1 MWQIDPYSLG
11 ILFVALALVFW
22 GIVRL
27 LAGLV
32 PRMRP
37 AIAVK
42 PMPVPESV
50 MRHQEAVLVI
60 QAGGRLVSM
69 NEHARQVFRLL
80 ESETPDLERL
90 ARRVRPS
97 EVFLQLCAAEGQ
109 ARFLIEGQLLEARS
123 YWAVNDSRPLMILA
137 LRKTE
142 PIGDGGLV
150 SDTVFSPQGLFNF
163 TELAQAISSSLQLQP
178 TLTAIVETIEKLVPS
193 DFMQIAIW
201 DAEAGRLLP
210 YRLMTLQGGERYVEP
225 LKETYQ
231 VGERLA
237 GLLAKNRKPLLIG
250 NVSTF
255 PEAAADPAVVAL
267 RSYLGVPLLVGEE
280 LVGTLELGSFSE
292 DTFHPQDLEL
302 VRLISVQAA
311 TAIRNAILYRNEQR
325 RTAELSVLA
334 QIAQALGETRDLQI
348 LFARLVQSIV
358 PLLPVEVVGFLLYN
372 DTDHALEAQKPFF
385 GLPEDIV
392 EMYRTTVPPGST
404 AEQLLLEKQPIVS
417 LNAAED
423 ERWHALGLDSIAQA
437 ASLRDT
443 ALIPLAVG
451 GQMFGFLQASNHV
464 DGASSFSQDEMRLLS
479 IVANQAASVTENV
492 FLVHQA
498 HQRVQRLEVI
508 RKVTSLTSS
517 AADVNEI
524 FFQAL
529 QELAQLLQADY
540 GVIFLLDQNRTA
552 LRLHQSSL
560 FGNPPLLSERYCVLQ
575 TDDAQFPF
583 TVTSSMHSLVVERSQ
598 PDKPIIPFYQN
609 VMEAWGLGSL
619 IIVPL
624 VVREEGIG
632 ELWLCSKEQYSFSQ
646 GDVQTIAAAASQL
659 AGLVERSR
667 MISLTDENLRQR
679 LDQLIALSR
688 IGRELNTS
696 LDLRSLLQMVYDEA
710 LQVTRAD
717 CGAVLLFDQNSIE
730 EFPKIRFVVGESDAI
745 QLSQVEW
752 MAAKSGEPFLTA
764 DITKTS
770 FSPLHEGVVSSLVV
784 PIPYQKQQIGLIL
797 LHSRSAG
804 HFDTTAQEIIL
815 SLASQ
820 ASLAL
825 RNALQFEELAYRN
838 ELLKRQVE
846 TLGELY
852 KMLCELRRDRPL
864 EDELKVIAGAI
875 REATLFQVVLISIY
889 EPETGLLQRVAQVG
903 LAADIW
909 EQMRKVKHPWRSL
922 EQILDPQF
930 RVGSA
935 YFIPAERMPSFPE
948 DLQTFT
954 VLPAIEFEEPEVW
967 NADDVLIVPLYDSEN
982 RPLGTISVDAP
993 QSGKRPDRP
1002 TFEALELL
1010 AMQATLLIDNHRQIE
1025 KLKSQLASTGAVPL
1039 MPMEEVGE
1047 AGQTITMLLRK
1058 DLQQTIALHSAS
1070 EQLDRVRASLE
1081 ILAQA
1086 GRQGTIQAV
1095 LHTVAGEMVNR
1106 FHMQTALLAEA
1117 NPVSGAQLIEVVGRV
1132 PPGINP
1138 EALFGQRNPLR
1149 QVIQDERLLLVS
1161 NLESAPEWQNCALL
1175 HALEARSFVGIPF
1188 MIGGGRMAAV
1198 LVTDRTPRLEFT
1210 EDDRYMYAQLATQV
1224 GIILQNLQLLN
1235 DMRQHLKEVNLLL
1248 EFSRKLGSLDPLS
1261 ILNTL
1266 VESALHALP
1275 DANAGWVALWN
1286 EYDQTLKVK
1295 TSLGYTDDTSMTNV
1309 CHHFLTGEKVP
1320 LPIVQRVYQSGKMER
1335 VAEVH
1340 FASDYYLT
1348 ADDLLAYRQA
1358 TGGKLPISCLA
1369 IPIRRGEKTLGVLML
1384 DNFSTPAAFS
1394 EEDETIGLSLCQQAA
1409 LALENAYLFAETEE
1423 RTAQLQA
1430 LTQVAGTITSN
1441 LQSDVLIASLL
1452 DQLKAVLPYDTATLW
1467 LREGNVLTVAAAS
1480 GFADNESRIG
1490 LAVSVEDSQL
1500 FQQMVET
1507 EVAISVGDVRLDER
1521 FPSLIEPENLSW
1533 LGIPL
1538 LAKSELT
1545 GVLALE
1551 KKEANFYTPEQ
1562 IQAVTTFAS
1571 QAAVAL
1577 ENARL
1582 FEESVR
1588 RTAELD
1594 QRARR
1599 LSLLNELSSELGG
1612 SLDVDHIIRLV
1623 SLRLLTAL
1631 SVDRVSVMLLGEQ
1644 TGQYYWAFEEP
1655 AFEKSSESLS
1665 AFPLLE
1671 RLRESKGV
1679 YNCADVQTDIELAI
1693 LREQYLEPRNVQS
1706 LLIVPLLSG
1715 LDLFGWVWLQTT
1727 TPYRYS
1733 HQEIELA
1740 RTICNQAAIAIQNAR
1755 LFAETRLLSEELE
1768 KRVEERTA
1776 ELRREHRNTEML
1788 LRVITELSASLNM
1801 DQVLSRS
1808 LEVLNEATGSE
1819 QAMVILSHGGER
1831 VYQAG
1836 KALVVPQDEQSAIG
1850 EAERMIVRLVRS
1862 ERKAVV
1868 VNDIAQDARW
1878 DNYKERYPAYRSL
1891 VAVPL
1896 ILRQEILGSLL
1907 LLHRQTDQFVPEE
1920 VELVEAVARQMSIAI
1935 NNASLFDLL
1944 REQSEDLGDMLRQ
1957 QQVAASRSRAILE
1970 AVADGVL
1977 VTDQKMTITL
1987 FNASAERI
1995 LNLPAARVAGKSL
2008 VELAGLFGKSS
2019 QDWLD
2024 TIKRWSENPSA
2035 YQPSETYAEQIE
2047 LDDHTV
2053 VSIHLSPVLLRNEFL
2068 GTVSIFRDI
2077 TYEVQVDRLKT
2088 EFIANV
2094 SHELR
2099 TPMTSIKGYVE
2110 IMLMGAA
2117 GQITDQQRRFLEIV
2131 KSNTERLTV
2140 LVNDLLDVSRIETGR
2155 VALNLQPLDLRP
2167 LVEEVVE
2174 DIQRRSREENKP
2186 MNITLEVPHDL
2197 PKVNGDMERVRQIMA
2212 HLVSNSYSYTPAGG
2226 QITVRLHDKVDEVQI
2241 DVADNGIGIPK
2252 DQQHRIFDRFFRGS
2266 DPLVLAT
2273 AGNGLG
2279 LALSKTLVEMHHGKI
2294 WFESEGEPGKGSVFS
2309 FTLPIYIAKG

>member
-11 ILFVALALVFW
+11 ILLVALALLFW
-22 GIVRL
+22 GVTRL

-37 AIAVK
+37 AIMAE
-42 PMPVPESV
+42 PLPTPETVSK
-50 MRHQEAVLVI
+50 HQEAVLLI
-60 QAGGRLVSM
+60 QSGGRLLSM
-69 NEHARQVFRLL
+69 NEQARQVFHFQ

-90 ARRVRPS
+90 ARRVRPGD
-97 EVFLQLCAAEGQ
+97 VFLQLCATEGQ
-109 ARFLIEGQLLEARS
+109 ARLLIEGQLLEARS
-123 YWAVNDSRPLMILA
+123 YWLVNDSRPLMMLA
-137 LRKTE
+137 LRQTSSE
-142 PIGDGGLV
+142 REGGLTFDH
-150 SDTVFSPQGLFNF
+150 SFSPQSLINF
-163 TELAQAISSSLQLQP
+163 TELAQTISSSLQLQP
-178 TLTAIVETIEKLVPS
+178 TLLAIVETVERFVPA
-193 DFMQIAIW
+193 DFMQISIW
-201 DAEAGRLLP
+201 DAETERLFP
-210 YRLMTLQGGERYVEP
+210 YRLITLREGERRVEP
-225 LKETYQ
+225 LEESYR

-237 GLLAKNRKPLLIG
+237 GLLAKNRTPLLIG
-250 NVSTF
+250 NISSC
-255 PEAAADPAVVAL
+255 PEARDDPSVVTL

-292 DTFHPQDLEL
+292 DTFQQQDLEL

-311 TAIRNAILYRNEQR
+311 TAIRNAILYRSEQR

-372 DTDHALEAQKPFF
+372 ENDYALEAQKPFF
-385 GLPEDIV
+385 GLPENIV
-392 EMYRTTVPPGST
+392 DMYRAPIPPGSL
-404 AEQLLLEKQPIVS
+404 AEQMLLEKQPIVS

-423 ERWHALGLDSIAQA
+423 ERWRTLGLVHIAQA

-451 GQMFGFLQASNHV
+451 GQMFGFLQASNHIGGV
-464 DGASSFSQDEMRLLS
+464 SSFSQDEMRLLS
-479 IVANQAASVTENV
+479 IVANQAASVIENV

-498 HQRVQRLEVI
+498 RQRVQRLEVMRTI
-508 RKVTSLTSS
+508 TGLTSS
-517 AADVNEI
+517 AADVNEV
-524 FFQAL
+524 FCLAL
-529 QELAQLLQADY
+529 EELAKLLRADY
-540 GVIFLLDQNRTA
+540 GAIFLLDQNRTA

-560 FGNPPLLSERYCVLQ
+560 YGDPPPLSERQCVLSS
-575 TDDAQFPF
+575 DDAQFPF
-583 TVTSSMHSLVVERSQ
+583 TMTGSLHTLVLGRSQ
-598 PDKPIIPFYQN
+598 PEKPIIPFYQS
-609 VMEAWGLGSL
+609 VIEAWELGSL
-619 IIVPL
+619 IAVPL
-624 VVREEGIG
+624 VVHDEGIG
-632 ELWLCSKEQYSFSQ
+632 ELWLCSRAQYSFSQ
-646 GDVQTIAAAASQL
+646 GDVQTVASAASQL
-659 AGLVERSR
+659 AGLLERSR

-679 LDQLIALSR
+679 LDQLLALSR
-688 IGRELNTS
+688 ISRELNTS

-710 LQVTRAD
+710 LRVTRAD
-717 CGAVLLFDQNSIE
+717 CGAVLLFDLSHIE
-730 EFPKIRFVVGESDAI
+730 EEPWKIRFVVGESEAI
-745 QLSQVEW
+745 QLTQVER
-752 MAAKSGEPFLTA
+752 MVARSGEPFLIA

-770 FSPLHEGVVSSLVV
+770 YSPLHEGIVSSLVV

-797 LHSRSAG
+797 LHSRTAG
-804 HFDTTAQEIIL
+804 QFDMSTQEVIL

-825 RNALQFEELAYRN
+825 GNALQFEELFHRN
-838 ELLKRQVE
+838 ELLRRQVE
-846 TLGELY
+846 TLGQLY
-852 KMLCELRRDRPL
+852 KMLRELQRDRPL
-864 EDELKVIAGAI
+864 EEELKVVAAAI
-875 REATLFQVVLISIY
+875 RDATLFQVVLISIY
-889 EPETGLLQRVAQVG
+889 EPGTGLLQRVAHVG
-903 LAADIW
+903 LATEVW
-909 EQMRKVKHPWRSL
+909 EQTRKVKHPWRSL
-922 EQILDPQF
+922 EQILDAQF

-967 NADDVLIVPLYDSEN
+967 KADDMLIIPLYDAEN

-993 QSGKRPDRP
+993 QNGKRPDRP

-1010 AMQATLLIDNHRQIE
+1010 AMQTALLIESHRQVE
-1025 KLKSQLASTGAVPL
+1025 ALKSRMSTTGIVPF
-1039 MPMEEVGE
+1039 MPGEEAGE
-1047 AGQTITMLLRK
+1047 AGQTIAMLLRK
-1058 DLQQTIALHSAS
+1058 DLQQTVALYNTT

-1086 GRQGTIQAV
+1086 GKQSTIQAV
-1095 LHTVAGEMVNR
+1095 LRTVASEMVNR

-1117 NPVSGAQLIEVVGRV
+1117 NPVSGEQFIEAVGRV

-1161 NLESAPEWQNCALL
+1161 NLDNTPEWQNCALL
-1175 HALEARSFVGIPF
+1175 HSLEARSFVGIPF

-1198 LVTDRTPRLEFT
+1198 LVTDRTPRPDFT

-1248 EFSRKLGSLDPLS
+1248 EFSRRLGSLDPLS

-1266 VESALHALP
+1266 MDSTLHALP
-1275 DANAGWVALWN
+1275 GANAGWVALWS
-1286 EYDQTLKVK
+1286 EQDQTLKVK
-1295 TSLGYTDDTSMTNV
+1295 TAFGYADNVSMTNV
-1309 CHHFLTGEKVP
+1309 CHHFLPEGKTT
-1320 LPIVQRVYQSGKMER
+1320 LPVVQRVFQSGKMER
-1335 VAEVH
+1335 VVEVH
-1340 FASDYYLT
+1340 FTRDYHLT

-1358 TGGKLPISCLA
+1358 TGGRLPISCLA
-1369 IPIRRGEKTLGVLML
+1369 IPVRHGEKTLGVLML
-1384 DNFSTPAAFS
+1384 DNFTTPAAFS

-1409 LALENAYLFAETEE
+1409 LALENASLFAQAEE

-1430 LTQVAGTITSN
+1430 LTRVAGTITSN
-1441 LQSDVLIASLL
+1441 LQSDALIASLL
-1452 DQLKAVLPYDTATLW
+1452 DQLREVLPFDTATLW
-1467 LREGNVLTVAAAS
+1467 LREGNVLSVAAAS
-1480 GFADNESRIG
+1480 GFADNESRVG
-1490 LAVSVEDSQL
+1490 LAVAVEDSRL
-1500 FQQMVET
+1500 FRQMVET
-1507 EVAISVGDVRLDER
+1507 EVAIYVGDVRTDER
-1521 FPSLIEPENLSW
+1521 FQSLVEPENLSW

-1594 QRARR
+1594 QRTQR
-1599 LSLLNELSSELGG
+1599 LSLLNELSSELGS
-1612 SLDVDHIIRLV
+1612 SLDVDHIVKLV

-1631 SVDRVSVMLLGEQ
+1631 NVARVSVILIPGDQSMPY
-1644 TGQYYWAFEEP
+1644 TWALEEP
-1655 AFEKSSESLS
+1655 AFSDGNEPFPEI
-1665 AFPLLE
+1665 PLLE

-1679 YNCADVQTDIELAI
+1679 YHCVNVRTDAELAHM
-1693 LREQYLEPRNVQS
+1693 QASYFEPRGIQS

-1715 LDLFGWVWLQTT
+1715 SNLLGWVWLQTT
-1727 TPYRYS
+1727 VLYRFS
-1733 HQEIELA
+1733 AQEIELA
-1740 RTICNQAAIAIQNAR
+1740 RTICNQAAIAIQNAH
-1755 LFAETRLLSEELE
+1755 LFAETRSLTEDLE
-1768 KRVEERTA
+1768 RRVEQRTA
-1776 ELRREHRNTEML
+1776 ELRREHQNTETL
-1788 LRVITELSASLNM
+1788 LRIITELSASL
-1801 DQVLSRS
+1801 DIGQVLTRS
-1808 LEVLNEATGSE
+1808 LGILNEAMGSE

-1836 KALVVPQDEQSAIG
+1836 EALTIPEDDQSAIS
-1850 EAERMIVRLVRS
+1850 EAERMIARLVRP
-1862 ERKAVV
+1862 ERKALF
-1868 VNDIAQDARW
+1868 VNDITADARW
-1878 DNYKERYPAYRSL
+1878 DVFRDSYPVYRSL
-1891 VAVPL
+1891 IAVPL
-1896 ILRQEILGSLL
+1896 ILGREILGSLV
-1907 LLHRQTDQFVPEE
+1907 LLHRQPNRFAPEQ
-1920 VELVEAVARQMSIAI
+1920 VGLAEAVARQMSIAI

-1944 REQSEDLGDMLRQ
+1944 REQSQDLGDMLRQ

-1977 VTDQKMTITL
+1977 VTDQNMTITL
-1987 FNASAERI
+1987 FNASAERV
-1995 LNLPAARVAGKSL
+1995 LHLPAAQVVGKPL
-2008 VELAGLFGKSS
+2008 GELAGLFGKSG

-2024 TIKRWSENPSA
+2024 TIRRWSEDPSS
-2035 YQPSETYAEQIE
+2035 YQPSETFAEQLE

-2140 LVNDLLDVSRIETGR
+2140 LVNDLLDVSRIEAGR
-2155 VALNLQPLDLRP
+2155 ISLNPQPLDLRP
-2167 LVEEVVE
+2167 LVEEVIA
-2174 DIQRRSREENKP
+2174 DIQRRSREENKT
-2186 MNITLEVPHDL
+2186 MNVILQIPHEL
-2197 PKVNGDMERVRQIMA
+2197 PKVIGDMERIRQVMA
-2212 HLVSNSYSYTPAGG
+2212 NLVANSYSYTPAGG
-2226 QITVRLHDKVDEVQI
+2226 QIIVRLQSKADEVQV
-2241 DVADNGIGIPK
+2241 DVEDNGIGIPK

-2279 LALSKTLVEMHHGKI
+2279 LALSKTLIEMHHGRI
-2294 WFESEGEPGKGSVFS
+2294 WFQSDGEPGKGSIFS
-2309 FTLPIYIAKG
+2309 FTLPIQVG